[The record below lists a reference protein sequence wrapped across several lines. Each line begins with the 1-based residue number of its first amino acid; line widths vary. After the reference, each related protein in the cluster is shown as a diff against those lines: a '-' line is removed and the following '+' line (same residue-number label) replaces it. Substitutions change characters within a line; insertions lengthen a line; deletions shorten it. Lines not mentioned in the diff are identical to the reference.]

1 MEETEYKSTYQSIA
15 KVRCVFEKALTNNLC
30 QCPLAQH
37 FWLADREGYSC
48 RELEASANCADLL
61 KNLRHNSRFVLKL
74 AEIDDQLPHNMEIRV
89 QAGGLRGLQAVVDA
103 SQAEPVGDVHMLVE
117 QLLQRWGS
125 LDALPY
131 DRIVQSV
138 AQYQGRKRRTRK

>member
-1 MEETEYKSTYQSIA
+1 MEESEYKSTYHTIA

-48 RELEASANCADLL
+48 RELKASSNCAYLL
-61 KNLRHNSRFVLKL
+61 KNLRHNSRFVLKMP
-74 AEIDDQLPHNMEIRV
+74 EIDDQLPHNMEIRV
-89 QAGGLRGLQAVVDA
+89 QAGGLSGLQAAVDA
-103 SQAEPVGDVHMLVE
+103 SASQPVSDVHALVE
-117 QLLQRWGS
+117 QLLQQWGS

-131 DRIVQSV
+131 NQIVQSV
-138 AQYQGRKRRTRK
+138 AQYQGRKRRNRK